1 MSSVDT
7 LYTYAGTSNE
17 AVAVALVLKRAA
29 DHLYDYAEQNN
40 FLIEDPIWEAI
51 DLLDTKCEDMGF
63 YYDDFKAVSR
73 PEGSLPRLQVG
84 P

>member
-7 LYTYAGTSNE
+7 LYTHIGTSRE
-17 AVAVALVLKRAA
+17 AVAAALVLKRAA

-51 DLLDTKCEDMGF
+51 DLLDTKSEDMGF
-63 YYDDFKAVSR
+63 
-73 PEGSLPRLQVG
+73 
-84 P
+84 